1 MTQQKKIKA
10 FSDVAWGLGVG
21 GVGGLGMA
29 APVVVALFVGY
40 WLDSRFNTFPLLT
53 AVLGA
58 SGMVSGLFSVYRWA
72 TNAVRFRM
80 QVTGRLKTG
89 DTLHGTP
96 PSFEVGS
103 SFIKFALLCGLAI
116 IGPMLLLLG
125 LGYWLDMLFGSLP
138 WLTVIMLHVGV
149 CVGHFF
155 AYKLTTSHARKDVG
169 VPGQD
174 QSLREGSEK

>member
-1 MTQQKKIKA
+1 MTQQKKIKV

-40 WLDSRFNTFPLLT
+40 WLDSRVKTFPLFT

-89 DTLHGTP
+89 DSLHGTP
-96 PSFEVGS
+96 PSFQVGS
-103 SFIKFALLCGLAI
+103 SFIKFALSCGLAI
-116 IGPMLLLLG
+116 TVPLLLFLG
-125 LGYWLDMLFGSLP
+125 LGYLLDKLFGSLP
-138 WLTVIMLHVGV
+138 WLTLIFLHVGV
-149 CVGHFF
+149 CAGHFL
-155 AYKLTTSHARKDVG
+155 AYKLTTSHARDDVG
-169 VPGQD
+169 VPGPD
-174 QSLREGSEK
+174 QNVREGSEK